1 MRLITKNQYV
11 KEMKLIILDTL
22 KDMGVQRNIAMDY
35 LVGLKPSEL
44 KLFNE
49 AVELR
54 RASEAK
60 LEKLAD
66 KAPDIDNDFTMGYK
80 EQ

>member
-11 KEMKLIILDTL
+11 EEMKSIILDTL
-22 KDMGVQRNIAMDY
+22 KDMSVQRNIAMDY

-66 KAPDIDNDFTMGYK
+66 KAPDIDNDFTMDYK